1 MALVVGTHYRDQ
13 IFDGSLGPGTIH
25 YMHIKRSSNSNRT
38 AGTMEVICT
47 GELGGTQQGN
57 GLAYFKSCWNSW
69 NYITDGA
76 HSIKVVDNI
85 RESDG
90 ATGTSIFVGPI
101 PGFTYSGST
110 DYSLS
115 SSELIYPIY
124 TGWYGFLEIN
134 LEWTNDPDLQYQLDI
149 LSTALFYCLLMK
161 PDQI

>member
-1 MALVVGTHYRDQ
+1 MALVVGTHYREQ

-134 LEWTNDPDLQYQLDI
+134 LEWTNDPDLQYQLDNT
-149 LSTALFYCLLMK
+149 STAVF
-161 PDQI
+161 

>member
-1 MALVVGTHYRDQ
+1 MAIVVGTHYRDQ

-25 YMHIKRSSNSNRT
+25 YMHIKRSSSSNRT

-134 LEWTNDPDLQYQLDI
+134 LEWTNDPDLQYQLDNT
-149 LSTALFYCLLMK
+149 STAVF
-161 PDQI
+161 

>member
-25 YMHIKRSSNSNRT
+25 YMHIKRSSTSNRT
-38 AGTMEVICT
+38 AGTMEVICS

-85 RESDG
+85 
-90 ATGTSIFVGPI
+90 
-101 PGFTYSGST
+101 
-110 DYSLS
+110 DYNFDLFMT
-115 SSELIYPIY
+115 IYKLYNLENPTVEPIY
-124 TGWYGFLEIN
+124 NSYPTTLK
-134 LEWTNDPDLQYQLDI
+134 L
-149 LSTALFYCLLMK
+149 
-161 PDQI
+161 

>member
-1 MALVVGTHYRDQ
+1 MAIVVGTHYRDQ

-134 LEWTNDPDLQYQLDI
+134 LEWTNDPDLQYQLDN
-149 LSTALFYCLLMK
+149 SSSAAF
-161 PDQI
+161 

>member
-1 MALVVGTHYRDQ
+1 
-13 IFDGSLGPGTIH
+13 
-25 YMHIKRSSNSNRT
+25 MHIKRSSNSNRT

-134 LEWTNDPDLQYQLDI
+134 LEWTNDPDLQYQLDNT
-149 LSTALFYCLLMK
+149 STAVF
-161 PDQI
+161 

>member
-13 IFDGSLGPGTIH
+13 IFDGSLGPGSIH

-47 GELGGTQQGN
+47 GELGGSQQGN

-69 NYITDGA
+69 NYQTDGS
-76 HSIKVVDNI
+76 HSIKIVDNI
-85 RESDG
+85 RESDT

-101 PGFTYSGST
+101 PGFTYSGTT
-110 DYSLS
+110 DYSFT

-134 LEWTNDPDLQYQLDI
+134 LEWTNDPDLQYQLDNT
-149 LSTALFYCLLMK
+149 STAVF
-161 PDQI
+161 

>member
-1 MALVVGTHYRDQ
+1 MAIVVGTHYRDQ

-57 GLAYFKSCWNSW
+57 GLAYFKSCWHSW

-134 LEWTNDPDLQYQLDI
+134 LELTNDPDLQYQLDNT
-149 LSTALFYCLLMK
+149 STAVF
-161 PDQI
+161 

>member
-13 IFDGSLGPGTIH
+13 IFDGSLGPGSIH
-25 YMHIKRSSNSNRT
+25 YMHIKRSSTSNRT

-47 GELGGTQQGN
+47 GELGGSQQGN

-69 NYITDGA
+69 NYQTDGS
-76 HSIKVVDNI
+76 HSIKIVDNI
-85 RESDG
+85 RESDT

-101 PGFTYSGST
+101 PGFTYSGTT
-110 DYSLS
+110 DYSFT

-134 LEWTNDPDLQYQLDI
+134 LEWTNDPDLQYQLDNT
-149 LSTALFYCLLMK
+149 STAVF
-161 PDQI
+161 

>member
-1 MALVVGTHYRDQ
+1 MAIVVGTHYRDQ

-110 DYSLS
+110 DYSLTT
-115 SSELIYPIY
+115 SELIYPIY

-134 LEWTNDPDLQYQLDI
+134 LEWTNDPNLQYQLDN
-149 LSTALFYCLLMK
+149 SSSAAF
-161 PDQI
+161 

>member
-1 MALVVGTHYRDQ
+1 MAIVVGTHYRDQ

-25 YMHIKRSSNSNRT
+25 YMHIKRSSSSNRT

-57 GLAYFKSCWNSW
+57 GLAYFKSFWNSW

-134 LEWTNDPDLQYQLDI
+134 LEWTNDPDLQYQLDNT
-149 LSTALFYCLLMK
+149 STAVF
-161 PDQI
+161 

>member
-1 MALVVGTHYRDQ
+1 MAIVVGTHYRDQ

-85 RESDG
+85 RESDT

-134 LEWTNDPDLQYQLDI
+134 LEWTNDPNLQYQLDNT
-149 LSTALFYCLLMK
+149 STAVF
-161 PDQI
+161 

>member
-134 LEWTNDPDLQYQLDI
+134 LEWTNDPDLQYQLDNT
-149 LSTALFYCLLMK
+149 STAVF
-161 PDQI
+161 

>member
-1 MALVVGTHYRDQ
+1 MAIVVGTHYRDQ

-134 LEWTNDPDLQYQLDI
+134 LEWTNDPDLQYQLDNT
-149 LSTALFYCLLMK
+149 STAVF
-161 PDQI
+161 

>member
-1 MALVVGTHYRDQ
+1 MAIVVGTHYRDQ

-69 NYITDGA
+69 SYITDGA

-85 RESDG
+85 RESDT

-134 LEWTNDPDLQYQLDI
+134 LEWTNDPDLQYQLDNT
-149 LSTALFYCLLMK
+149 STAVF
-161 PDQI
+161 

>member
-1 MALVVGTHYRDQ
+1 MAIVVGTHYREQ
-13 IFDGSLGPGTIH
+13 IFDGSLGPGSIH
-25 YMHIKRSSNSNRT
+25 YMHIKRSSSSNRT

-134 LEWTNDPDLQYQLDI
+134 LEWTNDPNLQYQLDNT
-149 LSTALFYCLLMK
+149 STAVF
-161 PDQI
+161 

>member
-1 MALVVGTHYRDQ
+1 MAIVVGTHYRDQ

-85 RESDG
+85 RESDT

-134 LEWTNDPDLQYQLDI
+134 LEWTNDPDLQYQLDNT
-149 LSTALFYCLLMK
+149 STAVF
-161 PDQI
+161 